1 MRPENMCPRRQGAG
15 RHFSLYHSPM
25 GADVTIESR
34 TAPLTDDEIT
44 ELDELLMAGDED
56 RDPLDVVMLDG
67 FLTGI
72 VLQPDVVPPSAWLPL
87 VFDSRGR
94 APAVP
99 AEPAMTQRTHDL
111 IMRRHNEIAAHVAA
125 REPCDPIV
133 LRPLLSNTFDK
144 AFVISPPGAS
154 TARIEPVS
162 PAGCPAPRLQLVA
175 ATPRPLV
182 ANWPQMQFKYIPHES
197 PWPSLQTIYL
207 TSNTS
212 LRFSHGLQ
220 LRMTLK

>member
-1 MRPENMCPRRQGAG
+1 MRTLLFAALLEL
-15 RHFSLYHSPM
+15 SLPCLAQNLHSLPP
-25 GADVTIESR
+25 A
-34 TAPLTDDEIT
+34 APK
-44 ELDELLMAGDED
+44 
-56 RDPLDVVMLDG
+56 
-67 FLTGI
+67 
-72 VLQPDVVPPSAWLPL
+72 PSAR
-87 VFDSRGR
+87 FF
-94 APAVP
+94 APA
-99 AEPAMTQRTHDL
+99 ATQALAFHAPRLDL
-111 IMRRHNEIAAHVAA
+111 QSWAPSPVAHISQ
-125 REPCDPIV
+125 PCDPIV